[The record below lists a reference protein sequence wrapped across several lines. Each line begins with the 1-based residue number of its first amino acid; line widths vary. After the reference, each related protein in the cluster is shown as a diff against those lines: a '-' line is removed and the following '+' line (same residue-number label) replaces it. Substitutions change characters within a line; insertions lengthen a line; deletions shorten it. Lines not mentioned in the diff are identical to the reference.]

1 MTVLYISYDGL
12 TDPLGSSQIIPYLK
26 GISKH
31 QDNIIVLSFEKPDR
45 IDSSG
50 SFIKEDIKPYAIAWT
65 PVRFTKGFG
74 IFGKA
79 WDLSKMYLMA
89 IFLSY
94 RHKVNIVHAR
104 GHLSAQVAY
113 FIKKIFGIKLLFDFR
128 GLWVDE
134 RLDKG
139 GWDLNFSF
147 HRIQYNYFK
156 RIEKKIL
163 FNADHVVVLTDK
175 VVNEVVSLGV
185 KSLSRV
191 TTIPCCADFNH
202 FILSDKYLK
211 NKAKNLANIPKK
223 TFVIGYLGSV
233 GNMYLLDRL
242 LYFFKIVTTV
252 RSDCHIL
259 FVTNDVS
266 ELENLIRDNLPND
279 LYNLVHIV
287 SAKRNEVPTFIPAMD
302 IMVSFILPSYA
313 RMAASPTK
321 MAECFSAGIPVIAND
336 GVGDVAKI
344 INQLDGGKIVD
355 PFSDQDLI
363 KASNELEEI
372 SAKGGSRLRNASFP
386 ILGLDLA
393 NEKYKSVYEK
403 LMLESC

>member
-163 FNADHVVVLTDK
+163 FNADL
-175 VVNEVVSLGV
+175 
-185 KSLSRV
+185 RW
-191 TTIPCCADFNH
+191 
-202 FILSDKYLK
+202 
-211 NKAKNLANIPKK
+211 
-223 TFVIGYLGSV
+223 
-233 GNMYLLDRL
+233 
-242 LYFFKIVTTV
+242 
-252 RSDCHIL
+252 
-259 FVTNDVS
+259 
-266 ELENLIRDNLPND
+266 
-279 LYNLVHIV
+279 
-287 SAKRNEVPTFIPAMD
+287 
-302 IMVSFILPSYA
+302 YA
-313 RMAASPTK
+313 RFIRMVH
-321 MAECFSAGIPVIAND
+321 G
-336 GVGDVAKI
+336 
-344 INQLDGGKIVD
+344 
-355 PFSDQDLI
+355 
-363 KASNELEEI
+363 
-372 SAKGGSRLRNASFP
+372 
-386 ILGLDLA
+386 
-393 NEKYKSVYEK
+393 
-403 LMLESC
+403 